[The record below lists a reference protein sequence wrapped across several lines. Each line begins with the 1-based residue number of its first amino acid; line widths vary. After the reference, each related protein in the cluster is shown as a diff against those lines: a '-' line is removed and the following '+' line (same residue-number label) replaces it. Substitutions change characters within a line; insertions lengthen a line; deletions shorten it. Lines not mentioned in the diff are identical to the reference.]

1 MFGVSLLGEQGR
13 ISFLSVVGFS
23 LLGGL
28 DVF

>member
-1 MFGVSLLGEQGR
+1 MFGVYLFVEQGSK
-13 ISFLSVVGFS
+13 SFLSVVGFS